1 MYCDIID
8 DLLLHY
14 KTHSELLNT
23 LDQIL
28 TRLEHN
34 ISINIAKCFFGYNK
48 VAYLGLRLTP
58 EAIIPGKDNLIR
70 TQLENMWKS

>member
-14 KTHSELLNT
+14 KTHHELLNT
-23 LDQIL
+23 HVQTL
-28 TRLEHN
+28 TRLEYN
-34 ISINIAKCFFGYNK
+34 IKINIAKCFFGYNK

-58 EAIIPGKDNLIR
+58 EAIIPGKDNLKR
-70 TQLENMWKS
+70 TQFKNIWKS